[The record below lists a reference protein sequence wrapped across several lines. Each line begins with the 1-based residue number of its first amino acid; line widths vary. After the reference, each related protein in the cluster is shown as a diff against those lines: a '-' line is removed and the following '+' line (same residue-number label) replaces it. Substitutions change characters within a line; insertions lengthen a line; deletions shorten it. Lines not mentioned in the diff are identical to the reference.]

1 MGITASLPEALAEQI
16 RDEVPTVVDIH
27 DWFPHIIVLP
37 ADLCVPK
44 KEISP
49 EPGVKICWRLDTR
62 RSCDE
67 YEVYKDADWWFFKGN
82 RSDLAPRTWRYATR
96 VRCPKGM
103 MPNTYV
109 LSRASLIKVH
119 RPYGYL
125 G

>member
-1 MGITASLPEALAEQI
+1 MGITVSLPEATAEQM
-16 RDEVPTVVDIH
+16 RKKVVTVVENH
-27 DWFPHIIVLP
+27 DWFPTIIELP

-44 KEISP
+44 KEIRP
-49 EPGVKICWRLDTR
+49 EPGVNICWRLDTR
-62 RSCDE
+62 RSCNE
-67 YEVYKDADWWFFKGN
+67 YDVYKDANWWFFKGN

-109 LSRASLIKVH
+109 ISRASLIKTH